1 MAEDQKKKG
10 AFSGAFKNLGFASRL
25 TGNPTGSPGLPKINT
40 SELQPQDSIPEI
52 VGSPTDVGIY
62 DGGHQGAKV
71 TWAKFFEDGAYCRAP
86 SNRSRDNGSR
96 RWGARR
102 GTRHAARIDP
112 SRSHVLTFS
121 RFHVLIHQANN
132 DVRPWRPRRG
142 PPRPLGPGLELG
154 VPVRL
159 TTNDSS

>member
-25 TGNPTGSPGLPKINT
+25 TGNPRGSPVLPKINT

-96 RWGARR
+96 CWGARR
-102 GTRHAARIDP
+102 GTWRAWTR
-112 SRSHVLTFS
+112 HVLTFS
-121 RFHVLIHQANN
+121 RSHSPGKQRRASMEAAARANASAGTGTGTGSAA
-132 DVRPWRPRRG
+132 P
-142 PPRPLGPGLELG
+142 
-154 VPVRL
+154 
-159 TTNDSS
+159 TNDS

>member
-25 TGNPTGSPGLPKINT
+25 TGNPRGSPVLPKINT

-96 RWGARR
+96 CWGARR
-102 GTRHAARIDP
+102 GTWRAWTR
-112 SRSHVLTFS
+112 HVLTVS
-121 RFHVLIHQANN
+121 RFHVLTHQANN

-142 PPRPLGPGLELG
+142 PTRPLGPGLELG
-154 VPVRL
+154 VPPRQMIR
-159 TTNDSS
+159 S

>member
-96 RWGARR
+96 CWGARR
-102 GTRHAARIDP
+102 GTRRASTRYVRTFARSHVRTF
-112 SRSHVLTFS
+112 SRSHS
-121 RFHVLIHQANN
+121 PGKQ
-132 DVRPWRPRRG
+132 RRASMEAAARADASAGTGTGTGSAG
-142 PPRPLGPGLELG
+142 P
-154 VPVRL
+154 
-159 TTNDSS
+159 TDNK

>member
-96 RWGARR
+96 CWGARR

-112 SRSHVLTFS
+112 LRSHVLTFS
-121 RFHVLIHQANN
+121 RSHVFTFSFTRQTTTCVHGGRVEGRR
-132 DVRPWRPRRG
+132 VRWDRDWNWECRS
-142 PPRPLGPGLELG
+142 
-154 VPVRL
+154 
-159 TTNDSS
+159 D